1 MIKLSKRVEYGLL
14 AVQHMA
20 CCPGQVVSAKDVAE
34 KFGISLAL
42 VAKVLQLLVREDI
55 VTSYHGA
62 NGGYVLSRDAND
74 VSIADVIHAI
84 EGRQG
89 AIVDCQDHDGSSD
102 CSVHENCT
110 IRQPLS
116 ILQERINTTFK
127 TMSVAELSDKRHL
140 IQLEVS

>member
-1 MIKLSKRVEYGLL
+1 MIKLSKKIEYGLL

-20 CCPGQVVSAKDVAE
+20 CSPGEVCSAKDVAE
-34 KFGISLAL
+34 KFGISQAL
-42 VAKVLQLLVREDI
+42 VAKVLQLLVREGV

-62 NGGYVLSRDAND
+62 NGGYMLMGEATDI
-74 VSIADVIHAI
+74 SIADVIHAI

-89 AIVDCQDHDGSSD
+89 AIVECQDHDGSPD

-110 IRQPLS
+110 IREPLS
-116 ILQERINTTFK
+116 ILQERINATFA
-127 TMSVAELSDKRHL
+127 TMTVAELSEQRHL

>member
-1 MIKLSKRVEYGLL
+1 MLKLNKKVEYGLM

-20 CCPGQVVSAKDVAE
+20 AKGQDVVSAKDVAE
-34 KFGISLAL
+34 QFGISQAL
-42 VAKVLQLLVREDI
+42 VAKVLQLLVRGDV
-55 VTSYHGA
+55 VTSFHGA
-62 NGGYVLSRDAND
+62 NGGYTLARDASNI
-74 VSIADVIHAI
+74 SIADVIYAI

-89 AIVDCQDHDGSSD
+89 ALVECQDHDGTED

-116 ILQERINTTFK
+116 ILQERINSTFA
-127 TMSVAELSDKRHL
+127 TMTVAELADQRHL